1 MISQARDA
9 GPVVVLDAG
18 QSLAPATPIPAEELA
33 QRRAKADLIAS
44 AFESSGMDVMTLGS
58 HDWAL
63 GVPEVRA
70 LVTTH
75 HLPVIAANLTC
86 DGTAPYPAYKVVE
99 RAGRRLGFVGVTDG
113 VVDGCVVGPLRAG
126 VVSAIEAM
134 GVVDVVVVL
143 LPTETPDTLKALVGL
158 DGLDL
163 VIDADPTRRPD
174 LTEPLGS
181 AWTVGAG
188 KRGQIVGGTVLTW
201 VDGGQGWA
209 PDDGVKRAQDEVA
222 RLQRRVDSLQ
232 RRLTLPNGMPDPKV
246 AKLLDDAKRSVEQAA
261 ARVPTDASAAHNRLG
276 RANHLLDTSVA
287 DEPTLAKAVDAFKA
301 THTAAPAPE
310 PVTGHL
316 APESSAYAGSD
327 TCRACHPDEFA
338 QWVGTPHAT
347 AWASL
352 LKDHRE
358 RDQECVSCHATGV
371 GLPGGLLAASDIA
384 GLRDVQCES
393 CHGPSKEHAAVPPS
407 QRPPSPKDAT
417 MCLTCHDGKR
427 DEGRFDFK
435 AYLPKVVHRPRQDS
449 K

>member
-18 QSLAPATPIPAEELA
+18 QSLAPATPIPEAELA

-44 AFESSGMDVMTLGS
+44 AFETSGIDVMTLGS

-70 LVTTH
+70 LVTAH

-86 DGTAPYPAYKVVE
+86 DGAAPYPAFKVVE
-99 RAGRRLGFVGVTDG
+99 RAGKRIGFIGVTTG
-113 VVDGCVVGPLRAG
+113 SVDGCVVGPLRDG

-134 GVVDVVVVL
+134 GPVDAVVAL
-143 LPTETPDTLKALVGL
+143 LPTETPDTLKTLVGL
-158 DGLDL
+158 DGIDL
-163 VIDADPTRRPD
+163 VLDADPARRPD
-174 LTEPLGS
+174 AAEALGS
-181 AWTVGAG
+181 AWTVGSG
-188 KRGQIVGGTVLTW
+188 KRGQLVGGTILGW
-201 VDGGQGWA
+201 VQGGKGWA
-209 PDDGVKRAQDEVA
+209 PDDDVKRAQDEVA
-222 RLQRRVDSLQ
+222 RLQRRVDSLNK
-232 RRLTLPNGMPDPKV
+232 RLMLPNGQPDPKV
-246 AKLLDDAKRSVEQAA
+246 AKLLDAAKRAVDQAA
-261 ARVPTDASAAHNRLG
+261 ANIPTDDSTPHNRIG
-276 RANHLLDTSVA
+276 KANHVLDTSVA
-287 DEPTLAKAVDAFKA
+287 DEPTLAKSVEAFKA
-301 THTAAPAPE
+301 QNTTEAAPE

-316 APESSAYAGSD
+316 APEASAYAGSD
-327 TCRACHPDEFA
+327 ACRACHPDEFA
-338 QWVGTPHAT
+338 QWIGTPHAT

-371 GLPGGLLAASDIA
+371 GLPGGLIATSEIA
-384 GLRDVQCES
+384 GLRDVQCEG

-417 MCLTCHDGKR
+417 TCVTCHDGKR